1 MQTVEADRYTQV
13 GKGSSKAKKHVK
25 RHNNNLV
32 SSYREKE
39 AGICDAGLM
48 GK

>member
-25 RHNNNLV
+25 RHNNNLTT
-32 SSYREKE
+32 YREKE